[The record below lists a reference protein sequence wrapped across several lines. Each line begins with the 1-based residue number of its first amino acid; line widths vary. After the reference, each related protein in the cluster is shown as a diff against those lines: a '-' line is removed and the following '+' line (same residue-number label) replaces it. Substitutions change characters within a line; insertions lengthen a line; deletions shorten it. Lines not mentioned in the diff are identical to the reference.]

1 VTRGAW
7 AMKVRNKWA
16 TWAVAAGVLALA
28 AVGCT
33 PGATNPDGSV
43 SQAAPLSAHG
53 LAQDGTG
60 VWAADLLG
68 SQLVRFDPNTGVIS
82 ERYGSAAG
90 VCGVDDVAVLPGGD
104 LVATC
109 PGQGLVIR
117 VHRGGTASVLA
128 SVGDGVNPV
137 VVDPSG
143 TSVLV
148 GFTYGGDDRLLRV
161 PLDGGP
167 VTTVASGLPALGGF
181 AFGPDGLL
189 YVPTGGAGGANG
201 TGGLGRIDTA
211 TGTFTAVPLS
221 FPAEP
226 GRTGFD
232 LAVAAAVGAD
242 GTVFVAQ
249 SLNGA
254 AYTVDPSS
262 GVAQFL
268 GTSVASVAD
277 NIATLADGRVLL
289 SSFAGGSVRVFTP
302 SGGGFTPSV
311 RSIGS

>member
-1 VTRGAW
+1 MQA
-7 AMKVRNKWA
+7 RNRWA
-16 TWAVAAGVLALA
+16 TWAVATMVMAVA

-43 SQAAPLSAHG
+43 SQAAPLSVHG
-53 LAQDGTG
+53 MAQDGTA
-60 VWAADLLG
+60 VWAADFLG
-68 SQLVRFDPNTGVIS
+68 NQLVRFDPDTGVIS
-82 ERYGSAAG
+82 ERYGTAAG
-90 VCGVDDVAVLPGGD
+90 VCGVDDVAVLPDGD

-161 PLDGGP
+161 PLDGSP

-189 YVPTGGAGGANG
+189 YVPTGGADGANG
-201 TGGLGRIDTA
+201 TGGLGRIETG
-211 TGTFTAVPLS
+211 TGTFTAIPVT

-226 GRTGFD
+226 ARTGFD
-232 LAVAAAVGAD
+232 LAVAAAVGGD
-242 GTVFVAQ
+242 GTVYVAQ
-249 SLNGA
+249 SINGG
-254 AYTVDPSS
+254 AYTIDP
-262 GVAQFL
+262 GTGQAQFL
-268 GTSVASVAD
+268 GTSVAAVAD

-289 SSFAGGSVRVFTP
+289 SSFAGSGVRVFTP
-302 SGGGFTPSV
+302 AGGGGFTAAV
-311 RSIGS
+311 RNVGS